1 MLQNIEEHLIEVY
14 RTWSTSNA
22 YMWEVKQTKP
32 LKKVNL
38 YTKDNAQYLIS
49 IIQISFY

>member
-1 MLQNIEEHLIEVY
+1 
-14 RTWSTSNA
+14 
-22 YMWEVKQTKP
+22 MWEVKQTKP

-49 IIQISFY
+49 IIQILLLELNILLMKIIICVQENTI